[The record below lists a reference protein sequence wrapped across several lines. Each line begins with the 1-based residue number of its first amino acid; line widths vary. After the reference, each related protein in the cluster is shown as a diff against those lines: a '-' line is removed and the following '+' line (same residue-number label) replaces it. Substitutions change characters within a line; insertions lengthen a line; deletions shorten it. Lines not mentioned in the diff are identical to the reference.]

1 MAGKEGRALRIKCI
15 SCRFA
20 RVDKAASEKNWTAY
34 ECGNPESEYYKALL
48 NVTPDGDQNSRIS
61 WSGCACG
68 ERKNRSL

>member
-20 RVDKAASEKNWTAY
+20 QVDKKASDKNWTAY
-34 ECGNPESEYYKALL
+34 ECGNPKSEYHKSLL
-48 NVTPDGDQNSRIS
+48 NVTVNGNKLTRIS
-61 WSGCACG
+61 WSGCAYG

>member
-20 RVDKAASEKNWTAY
+20 KVDKAASEKNWTAY
-34 ECGNPESEYYKALL
+34 ECGNSESEYYRALL
-48 NVTPDGDQNSRIS
+48 NVTPNGDKNTRIS
-61 WSGCACG
+61 WSGCAYG

>member
-20 RVDKAASEKNWTAY
+20 QVDKAASEKGWTAY
-34 ECGNPESEYYKALL
+34 QCSNPESEYHKALL
-48 NVTPDGDQNSRIS
+48 NITPDGNKRTRIT

>member
-20 RVDKAASEKNWTAY
+20 KVDKAASEKNWTAY
-34 ECGNPESEYYKALL
+34 ECGNSESEYYRALL
-48 NVTPDGDQNSRIS
+48 NVTLNGDKNTRIS